1 MLVSISNSCTG
12 CGACS
17 AINPE
22 VFEIHNNFA
31 TVNQEYVDGSEDDC
45 IDAALACPVNAIK
58 IEEY

>member
-1 MLVSISNSCTG
+1 MIVTISSNCTG

-31 TVNQEYVDGSEDDC
+31 VVNTENIDGNEDDC
-45 IDAALACPVNAIK
+45 IDAALACPVNAVI
-58 IEEY
+58 IDDY

>member
-1 MLVSISNSCTG
+1 MIVTISSNCTG

-31 TVNQEYVDGSEDDC
+31 TVNQECVEGNEDDC
-45 IDAALACPVNAIK
+45 IDAALACPVNAII

>member
-1 MLVSISNSCTG
+1 MIVTISSNCTG

-31 TVNQEYVDGSEDDC
+31 TVNPDNVEGSEDDC
-45 IDAALACPVNAIK
+45 IDAALACPVNAIR
-58 IEEY
+58 IDDY

>member
-1 MLVSISNSCTG
+1 MLVSISDKCIG

-22 VFEIHNNFA
+22 IFEISNNIA
-31 TVNQEYVDGSEDDC
+31 TVNQDNVDGYEDDC

-58 IEEY
+58 IDDY